1 MPLLAG
7 PKKAFATQKSA
18 FLASQ
23 SVRGLGRSYH
33 GFKTQPNTLKTKI
46 KLIFLLF
53 LKLILVC
60 DGFRGDKFSR
70 R

>member
-23 SVRGLGRSYH
+23 SVRGLGRSYY
-33 GFKTQPNTLKTKI
+33 GFKTQPNTLKAKI
-46 KLIFLLF
+46 KLIILLF
-53 LKLILVC
+53 RKAILVC
-60 DGFRGDKFSR
+60 GLFCGGKFSR